1 MGSITLAGRQIFILN
16 ENDRY
21 PKPHQKSKSK
31 QILI

>member
-21 PKPHQKSKSK
+21 PEPTINSNEKTRS
-31 QILI
+31 